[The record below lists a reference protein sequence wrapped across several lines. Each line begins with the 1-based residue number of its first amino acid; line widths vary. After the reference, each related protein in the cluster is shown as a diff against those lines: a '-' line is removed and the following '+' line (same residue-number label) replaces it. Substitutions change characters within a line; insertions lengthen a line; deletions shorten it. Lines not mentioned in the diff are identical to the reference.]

1 MIEGA
6 GLYYLLRLLS
16 LPLTLK
22 EDVIP
27 FKSQAQRAKF
37 AQLVKEGKMSQ
48 ATFDK
53 WEAETKESALPKK
66 AIYKPKGQVRGVRK
80 VR

>member
-1 MIEGA
+1 M
-6 GLYYLLRLLS
+6 
-16 LPLTLK
+16 
-22 EDVIP
+22 P
-27 FKSQAQRAKF
+27 FKSQAQKIKF

-53 WEAETKESALPKK
+53 WEAETKDSTLPKK